1 MKKTDGKE
9 LQKKLTQ
16 EWKNVWDTLTQD
28 ELSELEEI
36 SKEYKTFLDD
46 GKTERETTKNIIK
59 YAKEDGYVSLE
70 SLIENRSKIE
80 AGTKIYANNKDKSV
94 ATFIIGKEKIE
105 KGMNIIASHVDSPRI
120 DLKQFPV
127 YEEDELAFLK
137 THYYGGIK
145 KYQWVTLPLSLHGV
159 VIKTDGEQVDINIG
173 EDDSDPIFFITD
185 LLPHLAKDQ
194 MTKKIGEAITGEGLN
209 ILFGSIPYNDSEI
222 KERVKLNV
230 LKILNEKYGIKE
242 QDFSTAEL
250 QIVPAGKARDVGIDR
265 SMVGG
270 YGQDDRVCVY
280 TSLRAMLDTDTPN
293 RTAVGLFVDKEEV
306 GSLGNTGAESRF
318 FENAVAEVLNLQDE
332 SYSGLKVKRALANSK
347 VLSADTVGAH
357 DPNYPDVL
365 DKKNSSFLGRGV
377 TLVKYTGSRGKSS
390 TNDANAEYVA
400 EVRKIFND
408 NDIVWQ
414 MGELGKVDQG
424 GGGTI
429 AYILANYGAE
439 VVDCGVSLLSVHGP
453 FEVASKA
460 DVYMTYKAY
469 KSFYKDA

>member
-1 MKKTDGKE
+1 MKRTDGKE
-9 LQKKLTQ
+9 LQKDLTQ
-16 EWKNVWDTLTQD
+16 EWRNVWNTLTERQ
-28 ELSELEEI
+28 LSKLEEI
-36 SKEYKTFLDD
+36 SEEYKTFLDD

-59 YAKEDGYVSLE
+59 HAKEDGYVSLE
-70 SLIENRSKIE
+70 SLIEKGTKIE

-94 ATFIIGKEKIE
+94 ATFIIGKEKVE
-105 KGMNIIASHVDSPRI
+105 NGMNIIASHVDSPRI

-159 VIKTDGEQVDINIG
+159 VIKTSGEQVDINIG

-194 MTKKIGEAITGEGLN
+194 MTKKVGDAITGEGLN

-222 KERVKLNV
+222 EKKVKLNV

-265 SMVGG
+265 SMIGG

-280 TSLRAMLDTDTPN
+280 TSLRAMLDTDKPN

-318 FENAVAEVLNLQDE
+318 FENTVAEILNLQDE
-332 SYSGLKVKRALANSK
+332 NYSGLKVKRALANSK
-347 VLSADTVGAH
+347 VLSADTVGAY

-365 DKKNSSFLGRGV
+365 DKRNSSFLGRGV
-377 TLVKYTGSRGKSS
+377 TVVKYTGSRGKSS

-453 FEVASKA
+453 HEVASKA
-460 DVYMTYKAY
+460 DVYMTYEAY
-469 KSFYKDA
+469 KAFYKDA